1 MGLHRVGHD
10 WSDLAAVATAGLQ
23 YGIIYKKIKGLIKP
37 ICGSPVSCEL
47 EKTCGVSSG
56 HRAQKRNYTR
66 CLVKVTRKT
75 SVKTTE
81 REKRV
86 SEKLNCIDPK
96 AGRANGK
103 VLEVL
108 RFAHCSDGSQSA
120 TLSLRLGDS
129 NPSLLSGRLYFKWTV
144 LRSLRKTFSIED
156 SCLKEA
162 ENVQLQVS
170 CFCLLQ
176 SIFCPYEFTVILVEA
191 EFKGEDSNSLRKG
204 RWRDLSARV

>member
-96 AGRANGK
+96 AGRASGK
-103 VLEVL
+103 VLE
-108 RFAHCSDGSQSA
+108 A
-120 TLSLRLGDS
+120 LRL
-129 NPSLLSGRLYFKWTV
+129 PTALMEVSLLPSPWDWEIATPVFSLEGYISNEQFSGPWERPSALKIHVSKRQKMYNYKFPASVFSRVYFV
-144 LRSLRKTFSIED
+144 LMSLPSF
-156 SCLKEA
+156 
-162 ENVQLQVS
+162 
-170 CFCLLQ
+170 
-176 SIFCPYEFTVILVEA
+176 
-191 EFKGEDSNSLRKG
+191 
-204 RWRDLSARV
+204 